1 MKRRSPA
8 HTYYNQLL
16 LLSLPFVVGTL
27 VLVLI
32 PALFTAGLAFTDFNA
47 IDPPTWVGLENFTR
61 LTESPLVRLSFYNT
75 AVFII
80 IAVPLRLLWAFVLA
94 LLLQAKR
101 PGYGLFRT
109 LVYLPTVIPE
119 AAYALIWI
127 WLFNPIYGP
136 TNILLKT
143 LGTEPIAWL
152 AFPDTARLAITIM
165 LIFQMGEGFFILLS
179 GLRTIPGSLYE
190 AARVDGAGVWHSFRN
205 ITLPIVLP
213 WIMLLTFRDLLVA
226 IQSTFAPSFIM
237 TYGGPYYATMFLP
250 LLIYE
255 LSFDFFDLGLAAA
268 IMLLFY
274 LFMGLVIAALI
285 NVVPLED
292 FSEA

>member
-1 MKRRSPA
+1 MKQRSPA
-8 HTYYNQLL
+8 NRYNSQLL
-16 LLSLPFVVGTL
+16 LMATPFLVGTL

-47 IDPPTWVGLENFTR
+47 IDPPEWVGLENFTR
-61 LTESPLVRLSFYNT
+61 LSESPLVRLSFYNT
-75 AVFII
+75 AIFII
-80 IAVPLRLLWAFVLA
+80 IAIPLRVLWAFVLA
-94 LLLQAKR
+94 LLLQARR

-109 LVYLPTVIPE
+109 AVYLPTVIPE

-127 WLFNPIYGP
+127 WLYNPVYGP
-136 TNILLKT
+136 TNILLNT
-143 LGTEPIAWL
+143 IGLEPIAWL
-152 AFPDTARLAITIM
+152 ANPDTARLAITIM
-165 LIFQMGEGFFILLS
+165 LIFQMGEGFFILLA

-190 AARVDGAGVWHSFRN
+190 AARVDGAGAWDCFRN

-213 WIMLLTFRDLLVA
+213 WLLLLTFRDLLVA

-274 LFMGLVIAALI
+274 LFMGLVIAAILNI
-285 NVVPLED
+285 VPLEGLN
-292 FSEA
+292 EA

>member
-1 MKRRSPA
+1 MKRRPFNQA
-8 HTYYNQLL
+8 YVFQLL
-16 LLSLPFVVGTL
+16 LMAAPFIVGTVAL
-27 VLVLI
+27 VFI

-47 IDPPTWVGLENFTR
+47 VDPPIWVGLNNFSR
-61 LTESPLVRLSFYNT
+61 LFESPLVRLSFYNT
-75 AVFII
+75 AIFIVI
-80 IAVPLRLLWAFVLA
+80 GVPLRILWAFILA
-94 LLLQAKR
+94 LLLQARR

-109 LVYLPTVIPE
+109 IVYLPTIIPE

-136 TNILLKT
+136 TNILLD
-143 LGTEPIAWL
+143 LIGVEPISWL
-152 AFPDTARLAITIM
+152 TSPMSARLAITIM
-165 LIFQMGEGFFILLS
+165 LIFQMGEGFLILLA

-190 AARVDGAGVWHSFRN
+190 AARVDGAGWWHCFWR
-205 ITLPIVLP
+205 ITLPIILP
-213 WIMLLTFRDLLVA
+213 WLLLLTFRDLLVA
-226 IQSTFAPSFIM
+226 IQSTFAPSYIM

-274 LFMGLVIAALI
+274 LFMGFVIWAIL

-292 FSEA
+292 FNDT

>member
-1 MKRRSPA
+1 MKRRSP
-8 HTYYNQLL
+8 TGNYTNQLL
-16 LLSLPFVVGTL
+16 LLATPFIVGTL

-47 IDPPTWVGLENFTR
+47 IDPPRWVGLENFTR

-75 AVFII
+75 AIFIA
-80 IAVPLRLLWAFVLA
+80 IAVPLRVLWAFVLA
-94 LLLQAKR
+94 LLLQARR

-109 LVYLPTVIPE
+109 AVYLPTVIPE

-127 WLFNPIYGP
+127 WLYNPIYGP
-136 TNILLKT
+136 TNIVLNSI
-143 LGTEPIAWL
+143 GAEPIAWL
-152 AFPDTARLAITIM
+152 ANPETARLAITIM
-165 LIFQMGEGFFILLS
+165 LIFQMGEGFFILMA

-190 AARVDGAGVWHSFRN
+190 AARVDGAGAWDCFRK

-213 WIMLLTFRDLLVA
+213 WLLLLTFRDLLVA
-226 IQSTFAPSFIM
+226 VQSTFAPSFIM

-268 IMLLFY
+268 ILLLFY
-274 LFMGLVIAALI
+274 LFMGLIIAAILNI
-285 NVVPLED
+285 VPLED
-292 FSEA
+292 LNEA

>member
-16 LLSLPFVVGTL
+16 LLSLPFVLGTL

>member
-8 HTYYNQLL
+8 HAYYNQLL
-16 LLSLPFVVGTL
+16 FLSLPFVLGTL

-80 IAVPLRLLWAFVLA
+80 IAVPLRLLWAFILA

-127 WLFNPIYGP
+127 WLFNPFYGP
-136 TNILLKT
+136 TNILLQA
-143 LGTEPIAWL
+143 LGAEPIAWL
-152 AFPDTARLAITIM
+152 AFPETARYAITIM

-274 LFMGLVIAALI
+274 LFMGLVIVALI